1 MSTTSSNGG
10 DGCNLTQYT
19 IVKGGTSCLFGTCQG
34 ATNWSALTADFL
46 LVSLLAS
53 PRYSQVICLNF
64 DRQDIDGCASKLVA
78 AWNKSKTAPTSTNN
92 NVIGHNWSKKLSL
105 VQLLDLDAASE
116 SPFVGLVEKIKQ
128 LLRDVT
134 PEPSSPVSPASSVA
148 APKNVALVLY
158 SVSELVLNVGFRA
171 TRELLRTLTTLL
183 QDHINTGTTSTSST
197 ALVPCIVLVVHE
209 SLHSAAAL
217 AQIQS
222 LASVI
227 VRVVP
232 NSGTLAS
239 TVVAEIQTIRR

>member
-1 MSTTSSNGG
+1 M
-10 DGCNLTQYT
+10 
-19 IVKGGTSCLFGTCQG
+19 FGTCQG

-46 LVSLLAS
+46 LVNLLAS

-64 DRQDIDGCASKLVA
+64 DRQDIDSCASKLVA
-78 AWNKSKTAPTSTNN
+78 TWNKNKTAPTSTSN
-92 NVIGHNWSKKLSL
+92 NVFTTNWSKKLTIMQHLSM
-105 VQLLDLDAASE
+105 DADPE
-116 SPFVGLVEKIKQ
+116 SPFDPLVDQFKQ
-128 LLRDVT
+128 LLVGT
-134 PEPSSPVSPASSVA
+134 SEPSSPVSPTANVA

-171 TRELLRTLTTLL
+171 TRELLRTLTNLL
-183 QDHINTGTTSTSST
+183 QEHINSTSSSAPSSSAA

-209 SLHSAAAL
+209 SLHSAATL

-227 VRVVP
+227 VRIVP

>member
-1 MSTTSSNGG
+1 M
-10 DGCNLTQYT
+10 
-19 IVKGGTSCLFGTCQG
+19 FGTCQG

-46 LVSLLAS
+46 LVNLLAS
-53 PRYSQVICLNF
+53 PRYSQVLCANF
-64 DRQDIDGCASKLVA
+64 DRQDMGSCISKLVA
-78 AWNKSKTAPTSTNN
+78 TWNKNKTAPTSTSN
-92 NVIGHNWSKKLSL
+92 NVIPATWSKKLTIMQHLSIEA
-105 VQLLDLDAASE
+105 DSE
-116 SPFVGLVEKIKQ
+116 SQFDVLVEQVKQ
-128 LLRDVT
+128 LLVDT
-134 PEPSSPVSPASSVA
+134 AEPSSPASLTSGVA

-171 TRELLRTLTTLL
+171 TRDLLRTLTSLL
-183 QDHINTGTTSTSST
+183 QEHINSASSGASSSSAA